1 MIRTIA
7 IVATILTTGAAGAHA
22 QTASPWP
29 GGAGARDSSLSVSA
43 RAIGV
48 ATGTASYRG
57 RVTLR
62 RHGATRA
69 EAEAAIERAIS
80 EVVAIG
86 GVEVRSSRRE
96 IGRAVIEEPQSP
108 PVFIEEATIE
118 VEARNRKAIT
128 DWAGKIQPSPSTQS
142 QMSDTS
148 PAIIERLSDADPA
161 WELAARNALAAAE
174 RDARIAAE
182 ASGGELGRLV
192 GLWTERLANVVD
204 GNAQVQV
211 TAEYLIGRRR

>member
-1 MIRTIA
+1 MVRTIA
-7 IVATILTTGAAGAHA
+7 IVALILAAGAAAAHA

-29 GGAGARDSSLSVSA
+29 GGARARDSSQSVSA

-57 RVTLR
+57 RVTLQR
-62 RHGATRA
+62 NGATRA
-69 EAEAAIERAIS
+69 EAEASIERAIS

-86 GVEVRSSRRE
+86 GVE
-96 IGRAVIEEPQSP
+96 
-108 PVFIEEATIE
+108 
-118 VEARNRKAIT
+118 ARNRRAIT
-128 DWAGKIQPSPSTQS
+128 DWAGKIQPSPSIQP
-142 QMSDTS
+142 QMVDTS

-161 WELAARNALAAAE
+161 WELAARNALSAAE

-192 GLWTERLANVVD
+192 GVWTERLTNIVD
-204 GNAQVQV
+204 GNAQVQA